1 MSTPTIEYLK
11 KNFDEI
17 AIMGVLAKITSDKLF
32 QPTIDD
38 EMVVQAFRRY
48 KTDFHGASIEE
59 MGNYLSNMDDDSIAG
74 VVNNVKG
81 ILHEYEWVAME
92 NSDGDSVVVGMFQ
105 NTSHK
110 DYDIWAMDTSTGE
123 TWVEQ
128 LKTTDNTSYIN
139 SWISEHPNGVIRVDE
154 DMAERLDLPSTGL
167 DNEDLEYRVENV
179 IEKMKD
185 LAQDDSVWDYFPS
198 LSAISISIIV
208 WHLYKEYQYGEITA
222 EEFKWM
228 AAKTT
233 GQKVAKIA
241 MLMFLL
247 TLPVINVITGTIL
260 IFNLVQSGQKVLDA
274 N

>member
-1 MSTPTIEYLK
+1 MPIRPPPPPRHTAALLISVSWPPIE
-11 KNFDEI
+11 
-17 AIMGVLAKITSDKLF
+17 M
-32 QPTIDD
+32 
-38 EMVVQAFRRY
+38 RY
-48 KTDFHGASIEE
+48 KTDFQGASLEE
-59 MGNYLSNMDDDSIAG
+59 MGDYLSNMDEDSISG

-81 ILHEYEWVAME
+81 ILHEYEWVSME

-139 SWISEHPNGVIRVDE
+139 SWISEHPDGVIRVDE
-154 DMAERLDLPSTGL
+154 DMAERLNLPSTGL
-167 DNEDLEYRVENV
+167 DNEDLEYRVEDV

-185 LAQDDSVWDYFPS
+185 LAEDDSVWDYFPS
-198 LSAISISIIV
+198 LSAISIAIIV
-208 WHLYKEYQYGEITA
+208 WHLYKQYQDGEITA

-228 AAKTT
+228 AAKAT

-241 MLMFLL
+241 ILMVLL
-247 TLPVINVITGTIL
+247 SLPVINVITGTVL
-260 IFNLVQSGQKVLDA
+260 IFNLIKSGQEVLDTH
-274 N
+274 